1 MMKILDIF
9 KTSKKRETDI
19 ENKQENT
26 DYSKLNT
33 FLNDIDHSEMNYVEQ
48 GHSNLTSDDE
58 QCTILNNCN
67 K

>member
-26 DYSKLNT
+26 DYSKLST
-33 FLNDIDHSEMNYVEQ
+33 FLNDIDHSECDYVEE

-58 QCTILNNCN
+58 QCIVLNNN
-67 K
+67 R